1 MTKKTKL
8 YKKKIKN
15 MYNYD
20 LLWSLISLYVI
31 GLIMVFSTSINIGK
45 NLYNNY
51 FFFLERHFLY
61 ICIALSLSLIFLRIP
76 MIFWDYHSKKI
87 LILSIIL
94 LFIVSILGNS
104 VNGSS
109 RWVNIGFINFQP
121 SEISKIS
128 LFCYLSSYLKKN
140 IKTINKT
147 PWNFYKPIFILI
159 ILSYLIISQPDLGT
173 VIILLTTTLVLL
185 FLAGFKLK
193 NFILMIVLCIITI
206 VPTIIYTPYRI
217 KRIISFIDPW
227 KDPFGNGY
235 QIIQSFIA
243 FGRGHIFGVGL
254 GNSIQ
259 KLEYLPESN
268 TDFIY
273 SIIAEELG
281 YVGTLFVLSI
291 IIKIAIN
298 AMYIGKI
305 ALKNQ
310 EIFSGFLAISISI
323 WLYVQTII
331 NIGVVTGILPTKGLT
346 LPLISY
352 GGSSLIITSIAIF
365 WLLRIDFENKIKNYF
380 I

>member
-1 MTKKTKL
+1 MQKKMKL
-8 YKKKIKN
+8 YKKTQN

-61 ICIALSLSLIFLRIP
+61 ICIASSLSLIFLRIP

-109 RWVNIGFINFQP
+109 RWVNIGLINFQP

-140 IKTINKT
+140 IKKINKT

-159 ILSYLIISQPDLGT
+159 ILSCLIISQPDLGT
-173 VIILLTTTLVLL
+173 VIILLTTTLILL

-206 VPTIIYTPYRI
+206 APIITYTPYRI

-298 AMYIGKI
+298 AMRIGKI

-365 WLLRIDFENKIKNYF
+365 WLLRIDFENKIKNHL